1 MTGTLVNAAAVIV
14 GSLIGLWLHTKFP
27 KRVGEI
33 VFQALGLF
41 TLFIGIVMALK
52 ATEML
57 FTVFSLVLGGITGEL
72 LKLDQ
77 RLANFSNKLGKLM
90 KSENSKFSEGFITS
104 FLLFCMGS
112 MTILG
117 TFEEGVGQ
125 EPKLLMAK
133 SVMDGFSSVALAAAM
148 GAGVLLSAVPLLI
161 YQGALTFLAMYLG
174 QTLPAMYIT
183 EISAVGGIL
192 LIGLGIN
199 ILEIKQLKIL
209 NLLPALVYIALF
221 LVIFK

>member
-77 RLANFSNKLGKLM
+77 RLASFSEKLGKLM

-117 TFEEGVGQ
+117 TFEEGIGQ
-125 EPKLLMAK
+125 APKLLMAK

-174 QTLPAMYIT
+174 QTLPQMYIT

-221 LVIFK
+221 LVVFR